1 MPIFG
6 PYSRKELTVRPQY
19 SAASV
24 SVMYGFLWITNPS
37 PSVKVWRLTSNSSYS
52 FSVLLVIHPDPTPKE
67 RATKPLKQDRAGT
80 EKCATL
86 MPSPTGNTTSPLGK
100 RVADFIALQFA
111 EWGSGALA

>member
-37 PSVKVWRLTSNSSYS
+37 PSVIVLDWCKNLLWIFRKCLKVVLSN
-52 FSVLLVIHPDPTPKE
+52 
-67 RATKPLKQDRAGT
+67 Q
-80 EKCATL
+80 
-86 MPSPTGNTTSPLGK
+86 
-100 RVADFIALQFA
+100 Q
-111 EWGSGALA
+111 